1 MNDVVKKMFGHR
13 HLHILWYFGPRG
25 IFKELRWKGQIKLMD
40 LYCCFLDF
48 AYNQWPTNKMQGI
61 SQIGE
66 IVAERGLYKIDLV
79 SKSATLSLSF
89 NHIGDL
95 TCFFLILLLVMILK
109 SFRFPSI
116 KKNRLSMYLK
126 FEPSNHASLD

>member
-1 MNDVVKKMFGHR
+1 
-13 HLHILWYFGPRG
+13 
-25 IFKELRWKGQIKLMD
+25 MD

-95 TCFFLILLLVMILK
+95 TCFFFNITFGNDPEIVSI
-109 SFRFPSI
+109 SF
-116 KKNRLSMYLK
+116 N
-126 FEPSNHASLD
+126 